1 MAGKEEKE
9 KMLISHRGKINN
21 KGFVLLRG
29 LIAMFITLLCLAAI
43 LFSLSTISRGSSV
56 LREEVNK
63 EINQRNEDAMR
74 GITG

>member
-1 MAGKEEKE
+1 MPWKEEKE
-9 KMLISHRGKINN
+9 KMQISRRGKINS

-29 LIAMFITLLCLAAI
+29 LIAMFVTLLCLAAI
-43 LFSLSTISRGSSV
+43 LFSLSTISRGSSA

-74 GITG
+74 DITR